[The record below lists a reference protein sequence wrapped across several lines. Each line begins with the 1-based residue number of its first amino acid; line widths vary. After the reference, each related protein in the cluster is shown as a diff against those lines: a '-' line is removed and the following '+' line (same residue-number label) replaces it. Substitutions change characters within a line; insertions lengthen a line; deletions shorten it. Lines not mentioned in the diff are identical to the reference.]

1 MFRLNIFKKI
11 IYLVFVQIFFV
22 SPALSADPVS
32 LIEKSTE
39 LDLAN
44 HPVWKALL
52 HFKGQSPTI
61 ADPNFYLSK
70 LQPNLENELIES
82 IKVFSNTADKNEVC
96 LFPARFLWLKSKID
110 LPEFDFS
117 KCANLA
123 EFVSRAPLNKVKL
136 VFASENISQ
145 PSSMMG
151 HVFFKISGTNHSGI
165 QVDHALSFF
174 TDIDGNNFIKLA
186 FESLVTGKNGYYSLS
201 PYNLVQNNYL
211 FVENRNIWE
220 YEIPLSEF
228 ERKLLHFHF
237 YEMKNIRFN
246 YFFHTYN
253 CATLVFD
260 TLAVVNENLSKDRS
274 LWLSPLDV
282 VRSADGNHLTG
293 ETTFFPTSR
302 WKIKA
307 LQNEFDIP
315 SEEVRSIKN
324 QEFEKINCSD
334 NSLKANPGCE
344 LAKSYNDYLL
354 ETEEINTDAWRE
366 NGKKLSVNKAKL
378 DFTNYKKPVSTISDS
393 QLSLG
398 YSSSSVASSYMS
410 DSLFIGYLPAS
421 HTLDDDNAQYLSESE
436 LKIFEMFLNYELK
449 SKILSVK
456 TLTLY
461 SAVALNPVDSLIGGL
476 SGVLRLGI
484 EPQYNQLMTERIVG
498 FIEGGAGK
506 TYNLH
511 KDMIF
516 YVMPQL
522 GFSFNEQ
529 INYFYGKPEIGIIVR
544 GVFNLKSN
552 VSYGYHWNEF
562 ESQKSYQYVQLI
574 ESLNRKN
581 WGLSLKW
588 RHSASENTY
597 ADDTSV
603 SFKYLF

>member
-1 MFRLNIFKKI
+1 MDKI
-11 IYLVFVQIFFV
+11 
-22 SPALSADPVS
+22 
-32 LIEKSTE
+32 
-39 LDLAN
+39 
-44 HPVWKALL
+44 
-52 HFKGQSPTI
+52 
-61 ADPNFYLSK
+61 
-70 LQPNLENELIES
+70 
-82 IKVFSNTADKNEVC
+82 
-96 LFPARFLWLKSKID
+96 
-110 LPEFDFS
+110 
-117 KCANLA
+117 
-123 EFVSRAPLNKVKL
+123 KL

-151 HVFFKISGTNHSGI
+151 HVFFKISGVNLSGM

-220 YEIPLSEF
+220 YDIPLFDF

-260 TLAVVNENLSKDRS
+260 TLAVVNKDISKDRS

-282 VRSADGNHLTG
+282 VRSAYNNGLTG
-293 ETTFFPTSR
+293 ETTFYPTSR

-307 LQNEFDIP
+307 LQNEFNIP
-315 SEEVRSIKN
+315 SAEIRSIKN
-324 QEFEKINCSD
+324 REFEKCS
-334 NSLKANPGCE
+334 NTLEVNPSCE
-344 LAKSYNDYLL
+344 LANSYNDYLF
-354 ETEEINTDAWRE
+354 ETEEINTDIWRE
-366 NGKKLSVNKAKL
+366 NRKKLLLNKAEL

-393 QLSLG
+393 QVSLA
-398 YSSSSVASSYMS
+398 YTSMSVASGFVS
-410 DSLFIGYLPAS
+410 DSVLIGYLPAS
-421 HTLDDDNAQYLSESE
+421 HSLDDDNSQYLSESE
-436 LKIFEMFLNYELK
+436 LKIFEMFLNYELR
-449 SKILSVK
+449 SKLLSVK

-476 SGVLRLGI
+476 SGALRLGI
-484 EPQYNQLMTERIVG
+484 EPQYSQWMAERIVG

-511 KDMIF
+511 KDMSF

-529 INYFYGKPEIGIIVR
+529 INYLYGKPEFGFIVR
-544 GVFNLKSN
+544 GIFNLKSN

-562 ESQKSYQYVQLI
+562 ETKKSYQYVQLTQ
-574 ESLNRKN
+574 SLNRKS
-581 WGLSLKW
+581 WGVSLKW
-588 RHSASENTY
+588 RHSVSENTY